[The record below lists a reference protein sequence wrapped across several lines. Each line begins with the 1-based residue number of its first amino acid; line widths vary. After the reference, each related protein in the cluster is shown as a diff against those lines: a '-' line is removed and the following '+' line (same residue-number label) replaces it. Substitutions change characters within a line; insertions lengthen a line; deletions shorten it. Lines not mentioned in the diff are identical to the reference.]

1 MFFLSSKKK
10 IEHVTS
16 LAQLTNMKLQ
26 ISFEKVIVQKKKGY
40 LSSCERLELYLKI
53 FKCAEK

>member
-26 ISFEKVIVQKKKGY
+26 ISFEKVIVQKKK
-40 LSSCERLELYLKI
+40 RLLVI
-53 FKCAEK
+53 M